1 MTLFDLVA
9 GLALI
14 VSGLI
19 GWIRGGAREAAGMVA
34 LALAAVVAFAALR
47 FTGPIARHAIHTVWL
62 ANVAAVLVVFVALYA
77 LLRVLAAALSRG
89 LHRHGAL
96 GALDRTVGAGFGLAR
111 ALVFLGL
118 LNLTLNAIMPAQRMP
133 TWISG
138 AKLYPVSDV
147 SADAL
152 KRLAPKGEALAAHFA
167 PAVGHAIT
175 DDAEAGKADSG
186 QNAGAS
192 DASAQSLKVEVE
204 KRR

>member
-1 MTLFDLVA
+1 MSFFDLAA

-34 LALAAVVAFAALR
+34 LALAAIVAFVALR
-47 FTGPIARHAIHTVWL
+47 FTGPIARHAIHTAWL
-62 ANVAAVLVVFVALYA
+62 ANVAAVLVVFVTLYA

-89 LHRHGAL
+89 LHRNGAL

-118 LNLTLNAIMPAQRMP
+118 LNLTLNAIMPAERMP

-138 AKLYPVSDV
+138 AKLYPVSNL

-152 KRLAPKGEALAAHFA
+152 KRLAPKGEALAAHIA
-167 PAVGHAIT
+167 PAVGHALT
-175 DDAEAGKADSG
+175 ESADSEQNGSG

-192 DASAQSLKVEVE
+192 GASDQSLKVEVE
-204 KRR
+204 KRQ

>member
-1 MTLFDLVA
+1 MSFFDLAA
-9 GLALI
+9 GLTLV
-14 VSGLI
+14 VSALI
-19 GWIRGGAREAAGMVA
+19 GWVRGGAREAAGMVA
-34 LALAAVVAFAALR
+34 LALAAIAAFAALR
-47 FTGPIARHAIHTVWL
+47 FTGPIARHAIHTAWL
-62 ANVAAVLVVFVALYA
+62 ANVAAVMVVFVTLYA
-77 LLRVLAAALSRG
+77 LLRVLAASLSRG
-89 LHRHGAL
+89 LHRNVAL

-118 LNLTLNAIMPAQRMP
+118 LNLTLNAVMPAERMP

-152 KRLAPKGEALAAHFA
+152 KQLAPKGEALAAHLA
-167 PAVGHAIT
+167 PAVNHALT
-175 DDAEAGKADSG
+175 DSMDSG

-192 DASAQSLKVEVE
+192 DASDQSLKVEVE